1 MLLSVK
7 NLQRDSI
14 SRMSKPR
21 LVEKVFYVEIG
32 EITSVPVLAE
42 IDRLD
47 NLEFNFSLKERL
59 QNEKIKTLRGYFY
72 HLMRSSQEFLMQS
85 LQCFLLHYYSEVA
98 HRVSLIEIWRLKV
111 FMSSL

>member
-1 MLLSVK
+1 MSLQNSFVVKILSKTSMLLSVK

-72 HLMRSSQEFLMQS
+72 HLMRSIQEFLMQS
-85 LQCFLLHYYSEVA
+85 LQCFYYIIIV
-98 HRVSLIEIWRLKV
+98 RL
-111 FMSSL
+111 FR